1 MSIKTDYITEKD
13 LSVYLTNE
21 CGLPTSKKLLEKLRA
36 QGKSP
41 AFRKWGRTT
50 VYARNDVDEWVS
62 NKMAHLYKYTM
73 SNYAK

>member
-1 MSIKTDYITEKD
+1 MSIKTDYITEKE
-13 LSVYLTNE
+13 LSSYLTNE

-36 QGKSP
+36 QGKAP

-50 VYARNDVDEWVS
+50 VYARHDVDEWVRT
-62 NKMAHLYKYTM
+62 KLTGLYKYTM

>member
-1 MSIKTDYITEKD
+1 MGIKTDYITEKD

-36 QGKSP
+36 QGKAP

-50 VYARNDVDEWVS
+50 VYARNDVDEWVRT
-62 NKMAHLYKYTM
+62 KMGHLYKYTM